1 VSDFLSRLAARAV
14 ADPPRTP
21 PSVPSTPAA
30 VTFASRAEPA
40 ATMEPHVARAVPS
53 APAVRSEPPEFHADA
68 ERAPE
73 LTERAASIEP
83 REEVVKTHVAAEAL
97 RPLSVGDPR
106 EDVPAAP
113 AVPVAVAVPVPA
125 APIVRRV
132 VGSRFE
138 RTHTVATVVAADE
151 PPVRVHIGRLE
162 VRANLEQP
170 PPKPARRQP
179 ERPQGQA
186 LSDYLRGR
194 RSA

>member
-1 VSDFLSRLAARAV
+1 
-14 ADPPRTP
+14 
-21 PSVPSTPAA
+21 
-30 VTFASRAEPA
+30 
-40 ATMEPHVARAVPS
+40 MEPHVARAVPS
-53 APAVRSEPPEFHADA
+53 APAVRSELPEFHAEA
-68 ERAPE
+68 ERGPE
-73 LTERAASIEP
+73 LTERAASNVP

-97 RPLSVGDPR
+97 RPLSVEPR

-132 VGSRFE
+132 VQSRLE
-138 RTHTVATVVAADE
+138 RTHMVSTVAADE